1 MKSVKTIAGVAA
13 ILFAV
18 PALAAL
24 PPQYQRA
31 AEFKAIADS
40 AEIPAAFPEGKPI
53 DRVEFVSHD
62 LYRVTAANCSL
73 EVKIVDKP
81 VSEDTPPMVGPRRFE
96 LSIGKVECAAE

>member
-13 ILFAV
+13 ILFTV

-31 AEFKAIADS
+31 AELKAIIDN

-53 DRVEFVSHD
+53 DRVEFVSPD
-62 LYRVTAANCSL
+62 LYRVTAGNCSL
-73 EVKIVDKP
+73 EVKIADKP
-81 VSEDTPPMVGPRRFE
+81 ASADTPPMVGPRQFE
-96 LSIGKVECAAE
+96 LSIGKVECNAE